1 MLKKINFQFLLSY
14 LGLLPFSVILFDK
27 FFFKLLDYNIVNDF
41 SIFYSIIIFVF
52 IGAINWNLKKN
63 ISILIVLLGFI
74 PSLVSVLIIL
84 MFLYYGKI
92 PWQNQESVS
101 SILKIKEDFGW
112 KNEII
117 GEFVLFITYCR
128 NLGFTDKPNY
138 KYLHNMI
145 SNLMILSE

>member
-14 LGLLPFSVILFDK
+14 LGLLPFLVILFDK

-63 ISILIVLLGFI
+63 ISILIVFLGFI

-84 MFLYYGKI
+84 MFLYSYEVI
-92 PWQNQESVS
+92 NYL
-101 SILKIKEDFGW
+101 IF
-112 KNEII
+112 
-117 GEFVLFITYCR
+117 LFIIQLIFDNFIYIEKKSRIIFYQLRIPLTFIVI
-128 NLGFTDKPNY
+128 L
-138 KYLHNMI
+138 YL
-145 SNLMILSE
+145 ILIQF

>member
-14 LGLLPFSVILFDK
+14 LGLLPFLVILFDK
-27 FFFKLLDYNIVNDF
+27 FFFKLLNYNIVNDF

-84 MFLYYGKI
+84 MFLYSYQVI
-92 PWQNQESVS
+92 NY
-101 SILKIKEDFGW
+101 L
-112 KNEII
+112 II
-117 GEFVLFITYCR
+117 LFIIQLVFDNFIYIEQNSRIIFYQLRIPLTFIVI
-128 NLGFTDKPNY
+128 L
-138 KYLHNMI
+138 YL
-145 SNLMILSE
+145 ILIQF

>member
-14 LGLLPFSVILFDK
+14 LGLLPFLVILFDK

-84 MFLYYGKI
+84 MFLYSYEVI
-92 PWQNQESVS
+92 NFL
-101 SILKIKEDFGW
+101 IF
-112 KNEII
+112 
-117 GEFVLFITYCR
+117 LFIIQLIFDNFIYIEKNSRIIFYQLRIPLTFIVI
-128 NLGFTDKPNY
+128 L
-138 KYLHNMI
+138 YL
-145 SNLMILSE
+145 ILIQF

>member
-1 MLKKINFQFLLSY
+1 MFKKINFQFLLSY
-14 LGLLPFSVILFDK
+14 LGLFPFLVILFDK

-84 MFLYYGKI
+84 MFLYSYQVI
-92 PWQNQESVS
+92 NY
-101 SILKIKEDFGW
+101 L
-112 KNEII
+112 II
-117 GEFVLFITYCR
+117 LFIIQLIFDNFIYIEQNSRIIFYQLRIPLTFFII
-128 NLGFTDKPNY
+128 L
-138 KYLHNMI
+138 YL
-145 SNLMILSE
+145 ILIQF